1 MMNRFALL
9 VLVALAGCAKTGTV
23 VEKTPVTQDLSA
35 YHSVTIAVEVD
46 ASIENPDVQ
55 KSQLSTFLEKDIRDK
70 KLFADVVA
78 DSGEL
83 AIKIK
88 ITKLDKPMTI
98 AGVPGGQSD
107 MEGTVELFD
116 AKQSKSVGAFDVT
129 GTSKRN
135 TSTSIGGVNTNTGE
149 DPRKRALQA
158 AADQIAEFIEGHRGA
173 AK

>member
-1 MMNRFALL
+1 MMNRYAWI

-35 YHSVTIAVEVD
+35 YHSASIAVEVD

-55 KSQLSTFLEKDIRDK
+55 KSQLSTFLEKNLRDK
-70 KLFADVVA
+70 KLFSDVVA
-78 DSGEL
+78 DGGDL

-88 ITKLDKPMTI
+88 ITKLDKPTTI
-98 AGVPGGQSD
+98 AGVPGGSSD
-107 MEGTVELFD
+107 MSGSVELFD
-116 AKQSKSVGAFDVT
+116 SKASKAIGAFDVT
-129 GTSKRN
+129 GTSSRS

-158 AADQIAEFIEGHRGA
+158 AADQIAEFIESHSG
-173 AK
+173 KK